1 LLLHPAEL
9 RELGALDRALLHVFV
24 AGPGNGEGLAIALP
38 HRGWL
43 VVDGCHV
50 ADERLPLLEI
60 LETWRDP
67 AEAVDCVALTHPHRD
82 HAAGIRRLIEEM
94 LPRRVA
100 LSAPPSNP
108 TRVFAATD
116 DPRRVTPT
124 TGRQR
129 ISRAVD
135 ALHAIRRYWG
145 EHPQSELY
153 LVDGAVIPTSSS
165 RVTVKVCAPQVDH
178 LEETLE
184 RAALSKRL
192 VERPNEISAVIEVT
206 FGSTR
211 LVLGSDLP
219 AIDYGGNPIR
229 GGWADVLSRY
239 VELGQHTGMKLPHHG
254 SRYAFHPGLHTRGQD
269 RAWWIA
275 PFNQGQRLPPMGTD
289 GISGLVSRNKQV
301 LMTALPR
308 SREEQE
314 PLAAPAVFSI
324 ADLPALFAPAA
335 PAAPSA
341 MSSSPGD
348 LEPLDPIWC
357 VAFDDKNAIAGAWRG
372 RYALSFVE

>member
-1 LLLHPAEL
+1 MLLHPAAL
-9 RELGALDRALLHVFV
+9 HDLGTLDRALLYVFV
-24 AGPGNGEGLAIALP
+24 AGPGNGEGLAVALP
-38 HRGWL
+38 HTGWL

-50 ADERLPLLEI
+50 ADEKLPLLEI

-67 AEAVDCVALTHPHRD
+67 AEAVDCLALTHPHRD
-82 HAAGIRRLIEEM
+82 HAAGIRRLIEETR
-94 LPRRVA
+94 PRYVA

-108 TRVFAATD
+108 TRAFAVAD
-116 DPRRVTPT
+116 DPRQVTPT

-135 ALHAIRRYWG
+135 ALRAIRRYW
-145 EHPQSELY
+145 EECPQSELC
-153 LVDGAVIPTSSS
+153 LVDGEVIPTSSS
-165 RVTVKVCAPQVDH
+165 RVTVKVCAPQLDH
-178 LEETLE
+178 LEEALE
-184 RAALSKRL
+184 RAARSKQL
-192 VERPNEISAVIEVT
+192 AERPNEISAVIEVT
-206 FGSTR
+206 FGATR

-219 AIDYGGNPIR
+219 AIDYAGKPIR

-239 VELGQHTGMKLPHHG
+239 VELGQHKGLKLPHHG
-254 SRYAFHPGLHTRGQD
+254 SRYAFHPDLHTEGQD

-275 PFNQGQRLPPMGTD
+275 PFNQGQRLPPMDAD
-289 GISGLVSRNKQV
+289 GIPGLVSRNKQV
-301 LMTALPR
+301 LMTSLPR

-324 ADLPALFAPAA
+324 ADLPALFSPANA
-335 PAAPSA
+335 AAPSA

-357 VAFDDKNAIAGAWRG
+357 VAFDDRNAIAGAWRG
-372 RYALSFVE
+372 RYALSLVE